1 MELLRNPRA
10 RILLGSAL
18 GLAGAEGFFGVF
30 SDLFDNGTQVGDAV
44 GHVVGLPLSFAIFVA
59 VMAAV
64 LRPARRSVI
73 TWLATTAVLGTFAYF
88 AGYAVLG
95 PPADFALSIIVV
107 GVIFG
112 FVQGSVLRHRGAA
125 GAWRC
130 AASAAAGYTLGAL
143 AGVSVVIV
151 IAPHLPGGT
160 LFYGLVTAIL
170 GAVAGAVGGAVNGH
184 TLSRLWWTQALAD
197 SALAR

>member
-112 FVQGSVLRHRGAA
+112 FVHCSVLGIEALRARG
-125 GAWRC
+125 GARLRRRL
-130 AASAAAGYTLGAL
+130 ATRLAPSPAL
-143 AGVSVVIV
+143 AS
-151 IAPHLPGGT
+151 
-160 LFYGLVTAIL
+160 
-170 GAVAGAVGGAVNGH
+170 
-184 TLSRLWWTQALAD
+184 S
-197 SALAR
+197 